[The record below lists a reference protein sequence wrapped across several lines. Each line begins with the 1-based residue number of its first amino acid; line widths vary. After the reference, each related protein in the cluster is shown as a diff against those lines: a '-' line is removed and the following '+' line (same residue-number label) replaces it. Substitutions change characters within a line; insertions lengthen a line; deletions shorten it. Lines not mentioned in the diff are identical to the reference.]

1 MKKKIIIIIS
11 AMFILSACTKQ
22 TPILENKSENI
33 NISTS
38 SSQIK
43 TEPKPEPKQV
53 GVSLADLLKQK
64 VGKGGIGRLKEM
76 GTPEDE
82 VAPPVIKIPQ
92 TTKQ

>member
-1 MKKKIIIIIS
+1 MGEGELPAELAAALKS
-11 AMFILSACTKQ
+11 GDTGTSLPDNLFTKELPPQ
-22 TPILENKSENI
+22 PKPE
-33 NISTS
+33 
-38 SSQIK
+38 IK